1 MHEKWETVGK
11 SKSIKNSPKSN
22 QSLRRNKV
30 ITEMENCSA
39 TNMIQSV
46 YGMYEQADQMNN
58 SKKSSQSKSA
68 KLEVKKNVKKE
79 AAILKAKAPAT
90 LLEAAKMN
98 LRVEDIKHLIESC
111 QKKFPDSPLLWLRDL
126 ASYFNLKLV
135 NEENFKTAA
144 FENSPLSTLSQNM
157 KKAIYGLVQGL
168 SDKMKE
174 TYLDTCIS
182 NAAHD
187 LSKNLEVYGW
197 MIMTQVLTDVKPS
210 LIISSLARL
219 NELMT
224 SYQNRP
230 QIGLMILWCV
240 GQSGKKDL
248 DVGIRVWIDVMLPL
262 LSMKNYTKF
271 IVDYLSTIL
280 SVHQAMGNNLSTKQA
295 LDLKDFNL
303 IQDVVF
309 GSVTQITKDCGR
321 LLRELYPQLKVFALG
336 AHDNHEIFPNIM
348 ERIKHQDIQDQLL
361 DSLDIMANTLIAS
374 PAALVHWQRLYTSHL
389 AESSELLNYI
399 YDHWMRFNKIG
410 TVDFKETISA
420 FQNYNI
426 SRGDVSSCTERCS
439 TLLNKIYENEKT
451 WFPWKIS
458 SLILFVSALAL
469 VQVDVHSNKNF
480 SSCHI
485 AHLLKDTGSYENY
498 MTLERGFGN
507 GYKWLES
514 PLLLLYNEARS
525 RSGPTLDLVS
535 DNSKVAVSYLLL
547 KADEIS
553 ITLRTTSENIKQ
565 FVWSL
570 QSKFPQLQE
579 RLLSHLQFIRDCAKD
594 IDKIVN
600 WDTFKKVF

>member
-1 MHEKWETVGK
+1 
-11 SKSIKNSPKSN
+11 
-22 QSLRRNKV
+22 
-30 ITEMENCSA
+30 
-39 TNMIQSV
+39 
-46 YGMYEQADQMNN
+46 
-58 SKKSSQSKSA
+58 
-68 KLEVKKNVKKE
+68 
-79 AAILKAKAPAT
+79 
-90 LLEAAKMN
+90 
-98 LRVEDIKHLIESC
+98 
-111 QKKFPDSPLLWLRDL
+111 
-126 ASYFNLKLV
+126 
-135 NEENFKTAA
+135 
-144 FENSPLSTLSQNM
+144 
-157 KKAIYGLVQGL
+157 
-168 SDKMKE
+168 
-174 TYLDTCIS
+174 
-182 NAAHD
+182 
-187 LSKNLEVYGW
+187 
-197 MIMTQVLTDVKPS
+197 
-210 LIISSLARL
+210 
-219 NELMT
+219 
-224 SYQNRP
+224 
-230 QIGLMILWCV
+230 
-240 GQSGKKDL
+240 
-248 DVGIRVWIDVMLPL
+248 
-262 LSMKNYTKF
+262 
-271 IVDYLSTIL
+271 
-280 SVHQAMGNNLSTKQA
+280 
-295 LDLKDFNL
+295 LKDFNL

-361 DSLDIMANTLIAS
+361 DSLDILANTLIAS

-594 IDKIVN
+594 IDKLVN